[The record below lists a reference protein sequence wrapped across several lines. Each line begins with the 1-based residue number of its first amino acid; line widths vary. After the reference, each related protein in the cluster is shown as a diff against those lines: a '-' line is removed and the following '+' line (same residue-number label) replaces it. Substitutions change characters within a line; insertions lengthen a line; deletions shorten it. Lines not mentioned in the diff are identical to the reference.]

1 MKMKMK
7 NIDETIY
14 IIQYPEGELSV
25 SFGILNGIAK
35 DKCYTLLHKSYT
47 NEGSSGSPILN
58 LQNKIIGI
66 HKEGIK
72 KKFNFGTFLNY
83 PIKEFINQNYNKK
96 IILEGLNTKLNGN

>member
-66 HKEGIK
+66 HKEGDK
-72 KKFNFGTFLNY
+72 KNLILVNMKFCLPVFL
-83 PIKEFINQNYNKK
+83 FSCIN
-96 IILEGLNTKLNGN
+96 